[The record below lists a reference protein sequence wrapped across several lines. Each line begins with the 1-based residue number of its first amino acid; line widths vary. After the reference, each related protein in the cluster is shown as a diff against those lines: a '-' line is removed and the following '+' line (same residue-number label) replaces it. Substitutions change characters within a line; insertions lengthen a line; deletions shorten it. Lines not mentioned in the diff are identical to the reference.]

1 MFLPYRKSIILGFIL
16 LGIVSG
22 LFIPRLKF
30 SFSFEQFFPQG
41 DPDLAFFQEF
51 IQEFESDDNFLLV
64 AIENKPSVFDTAFL
78 EKFHRYSL
86 DIQGTKHVTQVQSL
100 TKMRSPIKTPFGV
113 SSIPT
118 IHRKN
123 KAKLEQDKRL
133 ILSDPRFVNNLINE
147 NADAMVVF
155 VKNID
160 QIDVDQSHEMM
171 DEVNALNEQYGWE
184 NIHMLGRA
192 NLQDELVQMQKV
204 EIMRSSFLSVLLVSI
219 VLFLIYGRIHGTIIS
234 LTSIGLSLLIFLGVM
249 SMLGREFNALSAL
262 YPVLLLIVGTSD
274 VIHIKSKYI
283 DELRKGLSKMDA
295 MIVSIKEIGL
305 ATLLTSV
312 TTSVGFLTLL
322 TSKVQP
328 IRDFG
333 INAAAGVMIAY
344 ITVIFFTT
352 SLLVMLPADKI
363 SNNVSKKS
371 FWDKWVRQIY
381 LTTLHKPK
389 TIVITS
395 VILIGVFFYGISIIS
410 TNYRIEKNLPRGAQV
425 TEDFKYFEKEFAGF
439 RPLEYAITAKQGLK
453 ADSYKVLNE
462 VNKIE
467 LKLQSE
473 EHIRSTLSMASV
485 YKSIERMNRGNQL
498 DGYIFP
504 ESEEDFIVSQRMIR
518 RSKMTESSVMISRD
532 GSKTRISSRMN
543 DIGADS
549 IKLLGERLDRWV
561 EENVDTTVIDAK
573 RTGTGIILDK
583 NAVYIR
589 DNLFQGLGLAIVV
602 VSIVMAFLF
611 RRLRMLF
618 IALVPNLVPLLLAG
632 AIIGYAGIE
641 LEAGI
646 SVVFA
651 IIFGI
656 AVDDTIHFLSKYA
669 LARRKGLDMEEAM
682 SVTFSE
688 TGKAIIFTTVILF
701 FGFLIM
707 LFSSHP
713 PSVTIGLLIAS
724 TLIGALICDLFLLPI
739 LMRKFL

>member
-1 MFLPYRKSIILGFIL
+1 MVLTYRKSIILGFLL

-22 LFIPRLKF
+22 LFIPSLKF

-51 IQEFESDDNFLLV
+51 ISEFESDDNFLLV
-64 AIENKPSVFDTAFL
+64 AIENKPTVFDTAFL
-78 EKFHRYSL
+78 EKFHQYAL
-86 DIQGTKHVTQVQSL
+86 ELQGIKHVTQVQSL

-118 IHRKN
+118 LHRKN
-123 KAKLEQDKRL
+123 KTKLEQDGQL

-147 NADAMVVF
+147 DADAMVVF

-160 QIDVDQSHEMM
+160 QIDVEQSHEMM
-171 DEVNALNEQYGWE
+171 EDVNALNQKYGWKD
-184 NIHMLGRA
+184 IHMLGRA
-192 NLQDELVQMQKV
+192 NLQDVLVRMQKI
-204 EIMRSSFLSVLLVSI
+204 EIMKSSVLSVVLVSI
-219 VLFLIYGRIHGTIIS
+219 VLFLIYGRIHGTVIS
-234 LTSIGLSLLIFLGVM
+234 LVSIGLSLMIFLGVM

-262 YPVLLLIVGTSD
+262 YPVLMLIVGTSD

-283 DELRKGLSKMDA
+283 DEIRKGLGKIDA
-295 MIVSIKEIGL
+295 MVVSIKEIGL

-352 SLLVMLPADKI
+352 SLLVMLDVDKI
-363 SNNVSKKS
+363 SNNVTQQS
-371 FWDKWVRQIY
+371 FWDKWVRRIY
-381 LTTLHKPK
+381 LTTLHKPRR
-389 TIVITS
+389 IVAIS
-395 VILIGVFFYGISIIS
+395 AVLIGVFFYGISIIS
-410 TNYRIEKNLPRGAQV
+410 TNYRIEKNLPRGAQI
-425 TEDFKYFEKEFAGF
+425 TEDFQYFEKEFAGF
-439 RPLEYAITAKQGLK
+439 RPLEYAITAKQNLP
-453 ADSYKVLNE
+453 ADSYQVLRE

-473 EHIRSTLSMASV
+473 EHIKSTLSMASV
-485 YKSIERMNRGNQL
+485 YKSVERMNRGNQI
-498 DGYIFP
+498 DGYVFP
-504 ESEEDFIVSQRMIR
+504 ENEQDFKTSQRMIK
-518 RSKMTESSVMISRD
+518 RSKMAESSVMVSRD
-532 GSKTRISSRMN
+532 GTKTRISSRMN

-549 IKLLGERLDRWV
+549 IKLIGQRLDTWV
-561 EENVDTTVIDAK
+561 EENVDTSIIDAK

-669 LARRKGLDMEEAM
+669 LARRKGLDMEAAM